1 MVGDLALNGTVGFA
15 ALSDIAGLPISSGG
29 DGRVLVTYSVDIL
42 GLTNLEIG
50 ISAVPVLDVAA
61 QQIDLEQSRIDVA
74 GIDIDQ
80 NVSQQIIERVV
91 KPISLAADDQVTVT
105 AIRVTD
111 EGLVADLTASDVPIK
126 R

>member
-1 MVGDLALNGTVGFA
+1 M
-15 ALSDIAGLPISSGG
+15 
-29 DGRVLVTYSVDIL
+29 
-42 GLTNLEIG
+42 
-50 ISAVPVLDVAA
+50 LDVAA

-111 EGLVADLTASDVPIK
+111 EGLVADLTATDVPIK